1 MWTVVCCRSQNNDW
15 FMWWVLCCTS
25 QNNDRFMWCVV
36 CCRSQNNVVHVDSG
50 LLQVLEQHG
59 SCGQVSE
66 QRPVHVDSGLLQV
79 SEQHGSCGQ
88 WSVTGLRTTTGSCGG
103 CCVAGLRTTWGARS
117 TTHSAPSSRRPTPP
131 GCTSWRDPHSSPWS
145 VHSHRP
151 ATHIPSSRYWPA
163 HPNGRSGGRPLVAAW
178 SLSAGSKPGLVHFNS
193 ACPRCHVFNHTS
205 SLAFR
210 HIPPRGKMC
219 LEFGFSVR
227 MHME

>member
-1 MWTVVCCRSQNNDW
+1 M
-15 FMWWVLCCTS
+15 L
-25 QNNDRFMWCVV
+25 
-36 CCRSQNNVVHVDSG
+36 H
-50 LLQVLEQHG
+50 
-59 SCGQVSE
+59 VSE
-66 QRPVHVDSGLLQV
+66 QRPVHVVCGVLQV

-103 CCVAGLRTTWGARS
+103 CCIAGLRTTWGARS

-163 HPNGRSGGRPLVAAW
+163 HPNGRPGARPLVAAW
-178 SLSAGSKPGLVHFNS
+178 SLSAGSKPGSVHFNS

-205 SLAFR
+205 SLVFR

-219 LEFGFSVR
+219 LEFGFQSECTWSRVMLFHAVIHIGIR
-227 MHME
+227 DNQLAHVFKLNIKQAVHLF